1 MENIFWMLSE
11 IKLISIKERLLLNKG
26 KEERVDPNDK
36 SYYNLSDYQIE
47 MNITLDDLKN
57 SLIDDEIYD
66 KFRSFL

>member
-1 MENIFWMLSE
+1 MLSE

>member
-1 MENIFWMLSE
+1 MLSE

-26 KEERVDPNDK
+26 KEERVDPNEK